1 MCNCCSFHAHTL
13 TLYAALCY
21 QSNYRAAHA
30 LCQHVDQ
37 KQLLYAIRAEYMS
50 GPLRQG
56 FYDLLIALHLE
67 SHATTMEV
75 CKNEYI
81 IPLGELNI
89 LYSHIKIIFTQKE
102 HFAVK
107 LSVSLFMF
115 HRPGTEGVVRERRDE
130 AQPQVSGNRVG
141 SSPDENDRH
150 QVSTLDLKLNANPVT
165 NSRHQGIFLPAT
177 KRSRI

>member
-1 MCNCCSFHAHTL
+1 VIKIIYYLIISLFFLLHSFHAHTL

-21 QSNYRAAHA
+21 QSNYRAAHV

-75 CKNEYI
+75 GKNEYI
-81 IPLGELNI
+81 IPLGKYFENSSVFLTW
-89 LYSHIKIIFTQKE
+89 LIKNLIK
-102 HFAVK
+102 
-107 LSVSLFMF
+107 
-115 HRPGTEGVVRERRDE
+115 
-130 AQPQVSGNRVG
+130 
-141 SSPDENDRH
+141 
-150 QVSTLDLKLNANPVT
+150 
-165 NSRHQGIFLPAT
+165 
-177 KRSRI
+177 

>member
-1 MCNCCSFHAHTL
+1 MFLCCSFHAHTL

-21 QSNYRAAHA
+21 QSNYRAAHV

-81 IPLGELNI
+81 IPLGKNKFSFFCFFIFFRNNFNI
-89 LYSHIKIIFTQKE
+89 FK
-102 HFAVK
+102 
-107 LSVSLFMF
+107 
-115 HRPGTEGVVRERRDE
+115 
-130 AQPQVSGNRVG
+130 
-141 SSPDENDRH
+141 
-150 QVSTLDLKLNANPVT
+150 
-165 NSRHQGIFLPAT
+165 
-177 KRSRI
+177 

>member
-1 MCNCCSFHAHTL
+1 MIKKNFFYSFHAHTL

-30 LCQHVDQ
+30 LCLHVDQ

-67 SHATTMEV
+67 SHATTMEI

-81 IPLGELNI
+81 IPLGI
-89 LYSHIKIIFTQKE
+89 
-102 HFAVK
+102 
-107 LSVSLFMF
+107 
-115 HRPGTEGVVRERRDE
+115 
-130 AQPQVSGNRVG
+130 
-141 SSPDENDRH
+141 
-150 QVSTLDLKLNANPVT
+150 
-165 NSRHQGIFLPAT
+165 
-177 KRSRI
+177 

>member
-1 MCNCCSFHAHTL
+1 MMNIFRFTKSLFFSFHSHTL

-75 CKNEYI
+75 CKNEFI
-81 IPLGELNI
+81 IPLG
-89 LYSHIKIIFTQKE
+89 KIIWTQ
-102 HFAVK
+102 V
-107 LSVSLFMF
+107 L
-115 HRPGTEGVVRERRDE
+115 
-130 AQPQVSGNRVG
+130 
-141 SSPDENDRH
+141 
-150 QVSTLDLKLNANPVT
+150 
-165 NSRHQGIFLPAT
+165 
-177 KRSRI
+177 